1 MDNNTIKALKTLS
14 TYTAGR
20 FDVWALAG
28 DSKKSCRQHVMS
40 ELLGAKT
47 PIAKCGVTAIRE
59 EFQKRL
65 GATGDCIAAREGDF
79 IKKARALL
87 AIGTSKSELSHPGKD
102 IGLVMAGKPHPF
114 GPDVALNAMV
124 KKSEANCRA
133 AVKVVD
139 EIEKE
144 LSPKAGAPS
153 GRRRTNLVD
162 ALKDVDLTPRIIE
175 LLEEQKNLLRQ
186 LKERRWN

>member
-1 MDNNTIKALKTLS
+1 MDEATIKALKTLS

-47 PIAKCGVTAIRE
+47 PIAKCGVTAIRA
-59 EFQKRL
+59 EFEKRL

-87 AIGTSKSELSHPGKD
+87 AGKTVEVDLSKLPKPDTKTIMKAVKVVDEISKK
-102 IGLVMAGKPHPF
+102 KPHLF
-114 GPDVALNAMV
+114 GPDVALNAKV
-124 KKSEANCRA
+124 NKSA
-133 AVKVVD
+133 
-139 EIEKE
+139 
-144 LSPKAGAPS
+144 
-153 GRRRTNLVD
+153 
-162 ALKDVDLTPRIIE
+162 VDLTPRIIE
-175 LLEEQKNLLRQ
+175 LLEEQKALLRQ
-186 LKERRWN
+186 LNGGRR